1 MCAIG
6 GSRNS
11 DTVKTQRINYVRQ
24 HLSISTRDPVIL
36 SMEVRGTQE
45 IIIDTEGQRGTPCTV
60 EAKTEGI
67 ENLVAT
73 AGISILKE
81 WNRWIL

>member
-60 EAKTEGI
+60 EAKTEELKSGRNCW
-67 ENLVAT
+67 NLDIKGV
-73 AGISILKE
+73 E
-81 WNRWIL
+81 QVDM